1 MKFVA
6 RAKLDT
12 AAIRKQILLS
22 GFTVRAL
29 AKKAGISMVTAY
41 KAVRGDFVSVQTVRA
56 IAEAFGVSPLEIVR
70 E

>member
-29 AKKAGISMVTAY
+29 AKKA
-41 KAVRGDFVSVQTVRA
+41 
-56 IAEAFGVSPLEIVR
+56 
-70 E
+70 